1 MRARS
6 ACTFAAMATTA
17 LAPPTTERANRT
29 EPSPLAFLRR
39 SAHVFPDEVAAVLR
53 ASPEITFRVSP

>member
-1 MRARS
+1 
-6 ACTFAAMATTA
+6 MATTA